1 MLAVVCL
8 PFGLTRRNGV
18 PRLAAVRLP
27 ALSKPRIPVSAIGR
41 PVFSGNTIVRV
52 VKGSGSIWTLLCAA
66 FLAACSPA
74 STPPRSA
81 SPVLETAP
89 STMAANTT
97 TPAPS
102 PAATSPAPAV
112 RYVAIGASD
121 SVGVGATDPAKGS
134 WPARIAARLPAGS
147 TYVNL
152 GVSGSIALQAGREQ
166 VPGAIAQR
174 PTLVTIWLAVND
186 LNATIDRGSYT
197 DALGGIVEALV
208 QRSDAAIFVGNV
220 PDLRTVPAYAS
231 VDKLVLLARINAY
244 NDAIAQIAARS
255 PTRVFVV
262 DLFNGSADVVSTAT
276 VAQDGFHPSDAGYQ
290 LIADRFANA
299 MRAKGVPLRS

>member
-1 MLAVVCL
+1 M
-8 PFGLTRRNGV
+8 
-18 PRLAAVRLP
+18 
-27 ALSKPRIPVSAIGR
+27 
-41 PVFSGNTIVRV
+41 
-52 VKGSGSIWTLLCAA
+52 CAA
-66 FLAACSPA
+66 FLAACSSA

-81 SPVLETAP
+81 SPVLATTP
-89 STMAANTT
+89 SATTPSAT

-102 PAATSPAPAV
+102 PAASSAPAV

-121 SVGVGATDPAKGS
+121 SVGVGATDPARGS

-147 TYVNL
+147 GYVNL

-166 VPGAIAQR
+166 LPGAIAQR
-174 PTLVTIWLAVND
+174 PTVVTIWLAVND
-186 LNATIDRGSYT
+186 LNATIDRASYA
-197 DALGGIVEALV
+197 DALGGIVDALV

-220 PDLRTVPAYAS
+220 PDLRGVPVYAS
-231 VDKLVLLARINAY
+231 VDKVLLLVRINAY
-244 NDAIAQIAARS
+244 NDAIAEIAARN

>member
-1 MLAVVCL
+1 M
-8 PFGLTRRNGV
+8 
-18 PRLAAVRLP
+18 
-27 ALSKPRIPVSAIGR
+27 
-41 PVFSGNTIVRV
+41 
-52 VKGSGSIWTLLCAA
+52 
-66 FLAACSPA
+66 
-74 STPPRSA
+74 
-81 SPVLETAP
+81 
-89 STMAANTT
+89 
-97 TPAPS
+97 
-102 PAATSPAPAV
+102 
-112 RYVAIGASD
+112 
-121 SVGVGATDPAKGS
+121 
-134 WPARIAARLPAGS
+134 
-147 TYVNL
+147 NL

-186 LNATIDRGSYT
+186 LNATIDRGSFA